1 MADAECLDTRTK
13 SGLGRSPSHPIFPRR
28 ALLQAGGV
36 GLLGLGIHHLDRIRA
51 LGADGESGKE
61 SPHPKSVI
69 FVFLSGGASHLDTLD
84 LKPEAPDSIRGEFRP
99 IATRTPGVE
108 ICEHL
113 PLLAQ
118 RSHLWALCRSLTH
131 KSDDHEEGH
140 QIMLSGRSELPP
152 GFIGIRS
159 RATHWPSIAA
169 LANFAAAGRDNLPP
183 AVVVP
188 EKLTR
193 TDNLEQFSGQFAGLL
208 GSEWDPWFVEAAP
221 WCQRGWGPCPNC
233 YDGVIN
239 DGTPYRHTA
248 PPIFQSP
255 ALALPE
261 GMGFD
266 RLRDRRSLLALLD
279 GQHRNMDRAAAVASY
294 DEFAQKAASLLA
306 GRRTSEAFRDVI
318 EADDATLD
326 RYGRNKY
333 GWGALLAGRLIE
345 AGVRLVQLNFGKT
358 SSWDLHVAG
367 WEILKNFMLPATD
380 LALSALLDDLDN
392 RGLLATTLVVVASE
406 FGRTPRINN
415 QHKPGRDHW
424 GGVQSV
430 LFAGAGVRG
439 GNVVGAS
446 DRIGGHPARDP
457 QTPENMAAT
466 IYDALGIPRTATWP
480 DTSARLH
487 QFYHG
492 DPIAALF

>member
-1 MADAECLDTRTK
+1 MPAGSNPAPR
-13 SGLGRSPSHPIFPRR
+13 HPTFPRR

-36 GLLGLGIHHLDRIRA
+36 GLLGLGIDDLARIEA
-51 LGADGESGKE
+51 LGAEQDAGEKSAV
-61 SPHPKSVI
+61 PKSVI
-69 FVFLSGGASHLDTLD
+69 FVFLSGGASHLDMFD

-99 IATRTPGVE
+99 IATRTPGIE
-108 ICEHL
+108 ISEHL

-118 RSHLWALCRSLTH
+118 RSQFWALCRSLTH

-140 QIMLSGRSELPP
+140 LMMLSGRSDLPP
-152 GFIGIRS
+152 GYIGIRS

-169 LANFAAAGRDNLPP
+169 LANYAAASRDNLPP

-208 GSEWDPWFVEAAP
+208 GSKWDPWFAETAP

-239 DGTPYRHTA
+239 DGTPHRHTA

-261 GMGFD
+261 GVDFD
-266 RLRDRRSLLALLD
+266 RLRDRASLLAMLD
-279 GQHRNMDRAAAVASY
+279 GQRRITERAASVAGY
-294 DEFAQKAASLLA
+294 DEFANKAASLLA
-306 GRRTSEAFRDVI
+306 NRRTSAAFRDVI
-318 EADDATLD
+318 DADEATLD

-367 WEILKNFMLPATD
+367 FEILKNFMLPSTD
-380 LALSALLDDLDN
+380 RALSALLDDLDA
-392 RGLLATTLVVVASE
+392 RGLLDTTLVVVASE
-406 FGRTPRINN
+406 FGRTPKINS

-457 QTPENMAAT
+457 QTPETMAAT
-466 IYDALGIPRTATWP
+466 IYETLGIPRTATWT
-480 DTSARLH
+480 DTTVHAH

-492 DPIAALF
+492 APIAALF